1 MADKV
6 RKTIMETY
14 DVKTFN
20 QRMRARTRI
29 FAVSIYKMFDAI
41 KLNDLNRLVIKQLMR
56 SATSVAANYSSA
68 TRGRSEAEFY
78 SKICIVVEECDETV
92 FWLDFLT
99 DTKVLKQDQADGL
112 RIEAE
117 ELLRIFSKI
126 KKKLK
131 DKRTTN
137 H

>member
-1 MADKV
+1 
-6 RKTIMETY
+6 METY

-20 QRMRARTRI
+20 QRMRVRTKL
-29 FAVSIYKMFDAI
+29 FAVSIYKMLESI
-41 KLNDLNRLVIKQLMR
+41 KLNDLNRLVVKQVMR

-78 SKICIVVEECDETV
+78 SKICIVAEECDETV
-92 FWLDFLT
+92 FWLDLLM
-99 DTKVLKQDQADGL
+99 DTGVLKQDQAGRL
-112 RIEAE
+112 KGEAE
-117 ELLRIFSKI
+117 ELLHVFSRI

-131 DKRTTN
+131 DKRTNN

>member
-1 MADKV
+1 
-6 RKTIMETY
+6 METY

-20 QRMRARTRI
+20 QRMRVRTKL
-29 FAVSIYKMFDAI
+29 FAVSIYKMLESI
-41 KLNDLNRLVIKQLMR
+41 KLNDLNRLVIKQVMR

-78 SKICIVVEECDETV
+78 SKICIVAEECDETV
-92 FWLDFLT
+92 FWLDLLM
-99 DTKVLKQDQADGL
+99 DTGVLKQDQAGIL
-112 RIEAE
+112 KGEAE
-117 ELLRIFSKI
+117 ELLHVFSRI

-131 DKRTTN
+131 DKRTNN

>member
-1 MADKV
+1 MTDKV

-20 QRMRARTRI
+20 QRMRARTKN
-29 FAVSIYKMFDAI
+29 FAVSIYKMLDAT
-41 KLNDLNRLVIKQLMR
+41 KLNDLNRVVIKQLMR

-78 SKICIVVEECDETV
+78 SKICIVAEECDETV

-117 ELLRIFSKI
+117 ELLCIFSKI

-131 DKRTTN
+131 DKRTNN

>member
-1 MADKV
+1 
-6 RKTIMETY
+6 METY

-20 QRMRARTRI
+20 QRMRVRTKL
-29 FAVSIYKMFDAI
+29 FAVSIYKMLESI
-41 KLNDLNRLVIKQLMR
+41 KLNDLNRLVIKQVMR

-78 SKICIVVEECDETV
+78 SKICIVAEECDETV
-92 FWLDFLT
+92 FWLDLLM
-99 DTKVLKQDQADGL
+99 DTGVLKQDQAGRL
-112 RIEAE
+112 KGEAE
-117 ELLRIFSKI
+117 ELLHVFSRI

-131 DKRTTN
+131 DKRTNN

>member
-1 MADKV
+1 
-6 RKTIMETY
+6 METY
-14 DVKTFN
+14 DVITFN
-20 QRMRARTRI
+20 QRMRARTKI
-29 FAVSIYKMFDAI
+29 FAVSIYKILDTI
-41 KLNDLNRLVIKQLMR
+41 KLSDLNRLVIKQLIR

-99 DTKVLKQDQADGL
+99 DTNVLKQDQADGL
-112 RIEAE
+112 KIEAE

-131 DKRTTN
+131 DKRTNN